1 MAKITKLTAREVRRI
16 TKPGRYLD
24 GGGLYLMVAK
34 AGSKTWVQ
42 RIAINGI
49 PRDKG
54 LGSVK
59 KVSIGQAR
67 TAAAANRDAVKSG
80 RDPFDD
86 RRKARMGTP
95 TFAIAAADWYEA
107 HRGEWSSG
115 KHTTNIMAQLRNH
128 ALPVIGDM
136 PVDEITVDDVQD
148 VLRPIWVD
156 KHETARRVK
165 QRMHRVFRRCE
176 ALGLVK
182 RNPVEVVDELL
193 GKPRRNVRHMAA
205 LHHSGVADAI
215 LKIRSSDAMPV
226 TKAAFEFLILTATRG
241 GDVRHAAWHEFDI
254 DAGLWTIPAERMKMR
269 REHRIPLSDQ
279 ALAILASKHLGGGD
293 LVFETPQGKPLSE
306 NAFSDR
312 RAKKGRTRM
321 QATRFSVQFQRLGR
335 RDQRRVV
342 GRYRVVAGA
351 QSRNGCGI
359 RLLPDSPARRE
370 RRPLMQAWADY
381 AI

>member
-115 KHTTNIMAQLRNH
+115 KHTTNIMGQLRLH
-128 ALPVIGDM
+128 ALPVIGDI

-215 LKIRSSDAMPV
+215 LKIRASDAMPV

-241 GDVRHAAWHEFDI
+241 GDVRHASWHEFDI

-269 REHRIPLSDQ
+269 REHRIPLSRSSVGDPSVKAPRRRRSCIRDSAGQ
-279 ALAILASKHLGGGD
+279 TAIRKRILHARQ
-293 LVFETPQGKPLSE
+293 E
-306 NAFSDR
+306 R
-312 RAKKGRTRM
+312 RTRM
-321 QATRFSVQFQRLGR
+321 QATRFPVQFQRLGR
-335 RDQRRVV
+335 RD
-342 GRYRVVAGA
+342 
-351 QSRNGCGI
+351 
-359 RLLPDSPARRE
+359 
-370 RRPLMQAWADY
+370 
-381 AI
+381 

>member
-59 KVSIGQAR
+59 KVSIGKAR
-67 TAAAANRDAVKSG
+67 AAAAANRDAVKSG

-86 RRKARMGTP
+86 RRKVRMGTP
-95 TFAIAAADWYEA
+95 SFAIAAADWYEA
-107 HRGEWSSG
+107 HLPEWSSG
-115 KHTTNIMAQLRNH
+115 KHKKNIMSQLRNH

-136 PVDEITVDDVQD
+136 PVDDITVDDIED

-165 QRMHRVFRRCE
+165 QNMQKVFKRCE
-176 ALGLVK
+176 ARGQVK
-182 RNPVEVVDELL
+182 RNPVELVDELL
-193 GKPRRNVRHMAA
+193 GKPKRNVQHMKS

-215 LKIRSSDAMPV
+215 LKIRDSDAMPV

-241 GDVRHAAWHEFDI
+241 GDVRGATWDEFDI

-279 ALAILASKHLGGGD
+279 ALAILASKHLGGGG
-293 LVFETPQGKPLSE
+293 LVFERSPGKPLSG
-306 NAFSDR
+306 NTFSDR
-312 RAKKGRTRM
+312 AKKDDLGCKPHGFRSSFRDWAAETNAASWAAIERSLAHKVGTDVESAYFRTH
-321 QATRFSVQFQRLGR
+321 
-335 RDQRRVV
+335 
-342 GRYRVVAGA
+342 
-351 QSRNGCGI
+351 
-359 RLLPDSPARRE
+359 LLDE